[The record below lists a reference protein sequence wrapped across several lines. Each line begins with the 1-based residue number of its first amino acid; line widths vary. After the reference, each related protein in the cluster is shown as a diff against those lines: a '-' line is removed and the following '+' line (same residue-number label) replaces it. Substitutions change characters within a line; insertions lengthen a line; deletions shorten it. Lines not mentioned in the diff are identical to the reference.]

1 MRYKIGQSVIL
12 QNCKTEKKI
21 SDVEKIENVVIY
33 YMTDN
38 TSFSESQIFCTKKNY
53 KKIKKVLTPQNINNL
68 IDYLDN
74 GNIAKGYERLMS
86 GNVQ

>member
-1 MRYKIGQSVIL
+1 
-12 QNCKTEKKI
+12 
-21 SDVEKIENVVIY
+21 
-33 YMTDN
+33 MTDN